1 MADTPSPAATE
12 TTITLATSSKATNN
26 TSLEVAPS
34 TLKKK
39 ASESTKPSSFT
50 SPHAQNDPK
59 NGTPP
64 VKIVNLSPKSPQ
76 QINLSN
82 IHWIEHIFE
91 DGYDSDGYIGPFNN
105 IITDEGERIF
115 DDFERVTINN

>member
-34 TLKKK
+34 TPKKK

-76 QINLSN
+76 QVNLSN
-82 IHWIEHIFE
+82 IHRIEHTFE
-91 DGYDSDGYIGPFNN
+91 DGYDSDGQIGPFDDAINEEGEQLF
-105 IITDEGERIF
+105 DEGGYHQ
-115 DDFERVTINN
+115 